1 MEGQQGGSKVFEGT
15 QVALIF
21 LLLLVSTVGTGQSQM
36 KTNKTHNL
44 GLSLKKSLQNR
55 KKKQNL
61 ILTPRYLYEFY
72 ALQMKIQT
80 QIFTIKKINQAWFK

>member
-36 KTNKTHNL
+36 KTNKAHNL

-55 KKKQNL
+55 KKETKPDTHATL
-61 ILTPRYLYEFY
+61 FI
-72 ALQMKIQT
+72 
-80 QIFTIKKINQAWFK
+80 